1 MSVNGNKEVQILR
14 KMLLS
19 FRPDVYEKIK
29 SGLKIFEHRRNF
41 PDEPVMAYM
50 YVSSPVKAITGV
62 VYLGKRHCLSDWLEY
77 YKEDSNAVT
86 RIKEY
91 METYHYRYAMEIDR
105 FQETS
110 QISLDDLRKNVPGF
124 VAPQMYIYLDGTE
137 LLEYIE
143 SNLKMTDL
151 QVEHSFERKDNL
163 QTIKF
168 YFTVWR
174 LIYLLKLW
182 INHLNHLNSLP
193 YNYHI

>member
-1 MSVNGNKEVQILR
+1 MR

-29 SGLKIFEHRRNF
+29 SGVKIFEHRRNF
-41 PDEPVMAYM
+41 PDESIMAYM

-91 METYHYRYAMEIDR
+91 METYHYRYAMEIDS

-110 QISLDDLRKNVPGF
+110 QISLDDLRENIPGF

-151 QVEHSFERKDNL
+151 QVEHSFERIEAC
-163 QTIKF
+163 Q
-168 YFTVWR
+168 VCV
-174 LIYLLKLW
+174 
-182 INHLNHLNSLP
+182 H
-193 YNYHI
+193 

>member
-1 MSVNGNKEVQILR
+1 
-14 KMLLS
+14 MLLS

-29 SGLKIFEHRRNF
+29 SGVKIFEHRRNF
-41 PDEPVMAYM
+41 PDEPIMAYM

-91 METYHYRYAMEIDR
+91 METYHYRYAMEIDS

-110 QISLDDLRKNVPGF
+110 QISLDDLRENIPGF

-151 QVEHSFERKDNL
+151 QVEHSFER
-163 QTIKF
+163 IEGSS
-168 YFTVWR
+168 VR
-174 LIYLLKLW
+174 
-182 INHLNHLNSLP
+182 S
-193 YNYHI
+193 

>member
-1 MSVNGNKEVQILR
+1 
-14 KMLLS
+14 MLLS

-29 SGLKIFEHRRNF
+29 SGVKIFEHRRNF
-41 PDEPVMAYM
+41 PDEPIMAYM

-91 METYHYRYAMEIDR
+91 IETYHYRYSMEIDS

-110 QISLDDLRKNVPGF
+110 QISLDDLRENIPGF

-151 QVEHSFERKDNL
+151 QVEHSFERIEAC
-163 QTIKF
+163 Q
-168 YFTVWR
+168 VCV
-174 LIYLLKLW
+174 
-182 INHLNHLNSLP
+182 H
-193 YNYHI
+193 

>member
-1 MSVNGNKEVQILR
+1 
-14 KMLLS
+14 MLLS

-29 SGLKIFEHRRNF
+29 SGVKIFEHRRNF
-41 PDEPVMAYM
+41 PDEPIMAYM
-50 YVSSPVKAITGV
+50 YVSTPVKAITGV

-91 METYHYRYAMEIDR
+91 METYHYRYAMEIDS

-110 QISLDDLRKNVPGF
+110 QISLDDLRENIPGF

-151 QVEHSFERKDNL
+151 QVEHSFERIEAC
-163 QTIKF
+163 Q
-168 YFTVWR
+168 VCV
-174 LIYLLKLW
+174 
-182 INHLNHLNSLP
+182 H
-193 YNYHI
+193 

>member
-1 MSVNGNKEVQILR
+1 MQILK

-29 SGLKIFEHRRNF
+29 SGEKIFEHRRNF
-41 PDEPVMAYM
+41 PDEPIMAYM
-50 YVSSPVKAITGV
+50 YVSSPVKAITGI
-62 VYLGKRHCLSDWLEY
+62 VYMGKRHCLSDWLKEY
-77 YKEDSNAVT
+77 REDSYAVT

-91 METYHYRYAMEIDR
+91 IETYHYRYAMEIGR

-110 QISLDDLRKNVPGF
+110 QIALDDLRENIPGF

-151 QVEHSFERKDNL
+151 QVEHSFERIEAC
-163 QTIKF
+163 Q
-168 YFTVWR
+168 VCM
-174 LIYLLKLW
+174 
-182 INHLNHLNSLP
+182 H
-193 YNYHI
+193 

>member
-1 MSVNGNKEVQILR
+1 
-14 KMLLS
+14 MLLS

-29 SGLKIFEHRRNF
+29 SGQKIFEHRRNF
-41 PDEPVMAYM
+41 PDEPIMAYM
-50 YVSSPVKAITGV
+50 YISSPVKAITGV

-91 METYHYRYAMEIDR
+91 METYHYRYAMEIDS

-110 QISLDDLRKNVPGF
+110 QISLDDLRENIPGF

-143 SNLKMTDL
+143 SNLKMIDL
-151 QVEHSFERKDNL
+151 QVEHSFERIEAC
-163 QTIKF
+163 Q
-168 YFTVWR
+168 VCV
-174 LIYLLKLW
+174 
-182 INHLNHLNSLP
+182 H
-193 YNYHI
+193 

>member
-1 MSVNGNKEVQILR
+1 
-14 KMLLS
+14 MLLS

-41 PDEPVMAYM
+41 PDEPIMAYM
-50 YVSSPVKAITGV
+50 YVSSPVKAVTGI
-62 VYLGKRHCLSDWLEY
+62 VYLGKRHCLSDWLED

-91 METYHYRYAMEIDR
+91 IEKYHQR

-124 VAPQMYIYLDGTE
+124 VAPQMYIYLDDTE

-143 SNLKMTDL
+143 SNLKMPDL
-151 QVEHSFERKDNL
+151 QVEHSFERIEAC
-163 QTIKF
+163 Q
-168 YFTVWR
+168 VCV
-174 LIYLLKLW
+174 
-182 INHLNHLNSLP
+182 H
-193 YNYHI
+193 

>member
-1 MSVNGNKEVQILR
+1 MR

-29 SGLKIFEHRRNF
+29 SGVKIFEHRRNF
-41 PDEPVMAYM
+41 PDEPIMAYM
-50 YVSSPVKAITGV
+50 YVSSPMKAITGV

-91 METYHYRYAMEIDR
+91 METYHYRYAMEIDS

-110 QISLDDLRKNVPGF
+110 QISLDDLRENIPGF

-151 QVEHSFERKDNL
+151 QVEHSFERIEAC
-163 QTIKF
+163 Q
-168 YFTVWR
+168 VCV
-174 LIYLLKLW
+174 
-182 INHLNHLNSLP
+182 H
-193 YNYHI
+193 

>member
-1 MSVNGNKEVQILR
+1 M
-14 KMLLS
+14 
-19 FRPDVYEKIK
+19 
-29 SGLKIFEHRRNF
+29 KIFEHRRNF

-151 QVEHSFERKDNL
+151 QVEHSFERIDNL

>member
-1 MSVNGNKEVQILR
+1 MR

-29 SGLKIFEHRRNF
+29 SGVKIFEHRRNF
-41 PDEPVMAYM
+41 PDEPIMAYM

-62 VYLGKRHCLSDWLEY
+62 VYLGKRHCLSDWMEA
-77 YKEDSNAVT
+77 YKEDGNAVT

-91 METYHYRYAMEIDR
+91 MEKYHYRYAMEIER

-110 QISLDDLRKNVPGF
+110 QISLEDLRKNVPGF

-143 SNLKMTDL
+143 SNLKMPDL
-151 QVEHSFERKDNL
+151 QVEHSFERIEAC
-163 QTIKF
+163 Q
-168 YFTVWR
+168 VCV
-174 LIYLLKLW
+174 
-182 INHLNHLNSLP
+182 H
-193 YNYHI
+193 

>member
-1 MSVNGNKEVQILR
+1 LR

-29 SGLKIFEHRRNF
+29 SGVKIFEHRRNF
-41 PDEPVMAYM
+41 PDEPIMAYM

-110 QISLDDLRKNVPGF
+110 QISLDELRENVPGF

-143 SNLKMTDL
+143 RNVIVYARKI
-151 QVEHSFERKDNL
+151 EHKHEEICSQNICRN
-163 QTIKF
+163 
-168 YFTVWR
+168 
-174 LIYLLKLW
+174 
-182 INHLNHLNSLP
+182 
-193 YNYHI
+193 

>member
-1 MSVNGNKEVQILR
+1 
-14 KMLLS
+14 MLLS

-29 SGLKIFEHRRNF
+29 SGVKIFEHRRNF
-41 PDEPVMAYM
+41 PNEPIMAYM

-91 METYHYRYAMEIDR
+91 METYHYRYAMEIDS

-110 QISLDDLRKNVPGF
+110 QISLDDLRENIPGF

-151 QVEHSFERKDNL
+151 QVEHSFERIEAC
-163 QTIKF
+163 Q
-168 YFTVWR
+168 VCV
-174 LIYLLKLW
+174 
-182 INHLNHLNSLP
+182 H
-193 YNYHI
+193 

>member
-1 MSVNGNKEVQILR
+1 
-14 KMLLS
+14 MLLS

-41 PDEPVMAYM
+41 PDEPIMAYM

-91 METYHYRYAMEIDR
+91 METYHYRYAMEIDS

-110 QISLDDLRKNVPGF
+110 QISLDDLRENIPGF

-151 QVEHSFERKDNL
+151 QVEHSFERIEAC
-163 QTIKF
+163 Q
-168 YFTVWR
+168 VCV
-174 LIYLLKLW
+174 
-182 INHLNHLNSLP
+182 H
-193 YNYHI
+193 